1 MYSLW
6 STRSMRNL
14 SLIEC
19 LKGLPAPIDL
29 VLSFILDRRFISY
42 SGYFDSTSLQ
52 MESNSDNSNPVN
64 DLNNNGFLDNLS

>member
-1 MYSLW
+1 
-6 STRSMRNL
+6 MRNL

-19 LKGLPAPIDL
+19 LKCLPAPIDS

-52 MESNSDNSNPVN
+52 MESNSDSSNPVK
-64 DLNNNGFLDNLS
+64 DLNNNSFLDNLS

>member
-1 MYSLW
+1 
-6 STRSMRNL
+6 MRNL

-19 LKGLPAPIDL
+19 LKGLPALIHL

-52 MESNSDNSNPVN
+52 MESNSDSSNPVN
-64 DLNNNGFLDNLS
+64 N

>member
-1 MYSLW
+1 
-6 STRSMRNL
+6 MRNL

-19 LKGLPAPIDL
+19 LKCLPAPIDL
-29 VLSFILDRRFISY
+29 VLSFLLDRRFISY

-52 MESNSDNSNPVN
+52 MESNSDSSSPVN